1 LGECKRSTVSREDV
15 RERDI
20 YWIQLKRG
28 GTLLLNCSRQR
39 SCLLPKKRGED
50 PDKIPAKI
58 GVRVYCC
65 LPFLLAFFI
74 SSKELCLCSI
84 PRKTQFGKC
93 FSKILM
99 HALTLF
105 FLSLSWISVYS
116 YFHCIDN

>member
-1 LGECKRSTVSREDV
+1 LRECKRSTESREDV
-15 RERDI
+15 RERERERD

-74 SSKELCLCSI
+74 SPKRVVFVFYPLLNTISKVLFLDVHVFISI
-84 PRKTQFGKC
+84 HKC
-93 FSKILM
+93 
-99 HALTLF
+99 
-105 FLSLSWISVYS
+105 
-116 YFHCIDN
+116 

>member
-1 LGECKRSTVSREDV
+1 LAAGAAFEGVQEEHRIQGRCARE
-15 RERDI
+15 RERD

-74 SSKELCLCSI
+74 SPKRVVFVFYPLLNTISKVLFLDVHVFISI
-84 PRKTQFGKC
+84 HKC
-93 FSKILM
+93 
-99 HALTLF
+99 
-105 FLSLSWISVYS
+105 
-116 YFHCIDN
+116 